1 MLGAALVLAADIVA
15 RIIVA
20 PAELP
25 LGIVVALIGAPV
37 FLHLV
42 LRRGAYV

>member
-1 MLGAALVLAADIVA
+1 LAVK
-15 RIIVA
+15 

-25 LGIVVALIGAPV
+25 LGIVMAAIGAPV

-42 LRRGAYV
+42 LRRGVGGLE